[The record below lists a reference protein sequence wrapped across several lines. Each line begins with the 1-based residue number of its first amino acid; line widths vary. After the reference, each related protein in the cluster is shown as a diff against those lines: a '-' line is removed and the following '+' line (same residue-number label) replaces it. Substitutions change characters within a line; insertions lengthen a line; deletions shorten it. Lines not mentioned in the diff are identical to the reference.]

1 MRWFGKVKV
10 GAPVATTLPAGDI
23 QLPGTTVFVR
33 NAVIAQTGG
42 QYARSVLQHLN
53 EIQGFVVGQA
63 FLAAMSAFG
72 KRQVIVYGGA
82 NNNQAAGGGVAAY
95 KRLRRY
101 HDRNENANFAAE
113 LLATI
118 NASTHTK
125 AWLADQCYHM
135 DLPLWSGAA
144 TTSPFRGL
152 PQPARAPRALPRTPV
167 DLAED
172 LIDTFLAGTALPT
185 RDQMDILCLVLEP
198 WLVNGGGSNTLI
210 NYDPH
215 KVVAAGTHRP
225 PQVALFHELVHAYY
239 NAAGGQLGREDSL
252 NEDNG
257 GRLFELMSV
266 GLPPFET
273 RPYSENAFRQAL
285 GVQDRTQY
293 P

>member
-1 MRWFGKVKV
+1 VDY
-10 GAPVATTLPAGDI
+10 A
-23 QLPGTTVFVR
+23 QTVF
-33 NAVIAQTGG
+33 
-42 QYARSVLQHLN
+42 QHLN

-63 FLAAMSAFG
+63 FLTAMAAFG
-72 KRQVIVYGGA
+72 KRQVLVYGGP
-82 NNNQAAGGGVAAY
+82 NNNQAAGGGVSAY
-95 KRLRRY
+95 KRLRRF

-118 NASTHTK
+118 NASPHDK
-125 AWLADQCYHM
+125 AWLADQCYRQ
-135 DLPLWSGAA
+135 DLPLWSAA
-144 TTSPFRGL
+144 NAMSPFRGL
-152 PQPARAPRALPRTPV
+152 PQPPRAARALPKTPV
-167 DLAED
+167 QLAED
-172 LIDTFLAGTALPT
+172 LIDSFLAGAALPT

-198 WLVNGGGSNTLI
+198 WLVNGTGTNTLI

-215 KVVAAGTHRP
+215 KVVASGTHRP

-266 GLPPFET
+266 GLPPFDT
-273 RPYSENAFRQAL
+273 RPYSENAFRHAL
-285 GVQDRTQY
+285 GVSNRAQY